1 MVRVGLL
8 FVVLGVGLDVDRD
21 APRVTLN
28 PSVIPPGEFFVI
40 TVEPPGGETVQTV
53 RAGVLDF
60 HPRFYRFGEKWKAV
74 GAVSAKTP
82 PGRYPVYVKVGRSDG
97 TELET
102 KVYLTVT
109 AKRFPRQRIRMS
121 AEKMRLRT
129 AAALARDKAKLDQ
142 AIAESAPQPLWEGN
156 FILPVRG
163 RFSTGFGVIR
173 TVNGQ
178 DAGRHYGLDIAA
190 PAGTPIKATNHGR
203 VTLAEMLET
212 HGNTIVIDHGCGV
225 FSLYLHLSRIDVQVG
240 DEVRKGQVIGRV
252 GTTGFSTGP
261 HLHWGVRV
269 AEVPT
274 NPWRWMQA
282 PPKL

>member
-1 MVRVGLL
+1 MVRVVFAFIIFATLAQSGASK
-8 FVVLGVGLDVDRD
+8 VVLS
-21 APRVTLN
+21 
-28 PSVIPPGEFFVI
+28 PSAIPPGEFFVI
-40 TVEPPGGETVQTV
+40 TVEPAAGETVQEV

-60 HPRFYRFGEKWKAV
+60 HPRFNRFGDKWKAI

-82 PGRYPVYVKVGRSDG
+82 PGKYPVYVKVARSDRA
-97 TELET
+97 EQET

-109 AKRFPRQRIRMS
+109 AKRFPTQRIRMS
-121 AEKMRLRT
+121 KEKMRLRT
-129 AAALARDKAKLDQ
+129 EAALARDKAKLDH
-142 AIAESAPQPLWEGN
+142 AIAESAPQPLWEGK
-156 FILPVRG
+156 FMLPVRG

-178 DAGRHYGLDIAA
+178 DSGRHYGLDIAA
-190 PAGTPIKATNHGR
+190 PLGTPVKATNHGR

-212 HGNTIVIDHGCGV
+212 HGNTIVIDHGCGI
-225 FSLYLHLSRIDVQVG
+225 FSLYLHLSRMDVQVG

-261 HLHWGVRV
+261 HLHWGMRV
-269 AEVPT
+269 AEIAT
-274 NPWRWMQA
+274 NPWSWMKS